1 MKKQIM
7 MLMAVLLVSATAIA
21 VTSLPGV
28 NSNTFHLSVSI
39 DPENAGSVDRPERDI
54 VAMAI
59 P

>member
-1 MKKQIM
+1 M

-39 DPENAGSVDRPERDI
+39 DPENAGSVDRPS
-54 VAMAI
+54 
-59 P
+59 